1 MPEPLNRTFLLPHV
15 APTIIPA
22 TDPGVVSVLKCGAV
36 FLLTDQA
43 GDSVPNADG
52 LGLYLGDTRML
63 SCLVLL
69 VDGERPKVLRPDPG
83 DGAAGT
89 IVLTNVDPSP
99 DPDRNPR
106 QERTPAARS
115 IGIVRERWLAA
126 GLHERLTLA
135 NYTDHAMRST
145 IDLLLDADMADIFE
159 VRGFVRARRGEVRPI
174 EVHEGQ
180 ADFEYRG
187 LDGRTFR
194 TRVTAEGSRIEPAHP
209 DAEAALRVRW
219 RPRIEPGARATLRWS
234 ILPNVL
240 ETGVSSGE
248 GIATV
253 SAREIGV
260 IAAPR
265 ESASGPGG
273 SATLETADG
282 LRDATEIRSDNPAF
296 DRVVARCIADLDL
309 LVTPG
314 PGPGQRFLAAGI
326 PWFTALFGRDAI
338 LASLGALL
346 VDPSLAVDTLRVL
359 ATLQATADDP
369 SRDAE
374 PGKIPHEVRGG
385 EMARTGEVPFG
396 RYYGSADVT
405 PLWLVLLGETYDW
418 TGDLRLVEELWP
430 NALAALEW
438 VEHHGDLDGDGF
450 IEYRRR
456 AHGGLVQHGWKDSPD
471 AIRDRNGRIADGPIA
486 LAEVQGYAYDA
497 RVRMAR
503 LARALGDSALA
514 GRLAEDAEHLRAR
527 FETAFW
533 VPDRATYALAL
544 DGQKR
549 PMDAIGS
556 NQGHALWSGI
566 VNESHAATV
575 ASHLSGAGLDSRW
588 GLRTFAAGQPG
599 YSPLG
604 YHTGSVWPHDTAIAV
619 AGLRRAGFDA
629 EAMRLAGELLEAAR
643 AFPDARLP
651 ELFCG
656 FGRDEV
662 GPPVPYPGAC
672 APQAW
677 AAAAPL
683 MILRVLLG
691 IRPCAAERRLDFER
705 PLLPDGLA
713 SLTLAGLRIGDARVD
728 LRCHRRGSST
738 RVEVTAV
745 TGELRVAVRA

>member
-1 MPEPLNRTFLLPHV
+1 MKR
-15 APTIIPA
+15 
-22 TDPGVVSVLKCGAV
+22 GRV
-36 FLLTDQA
+36 FLLADRS
-43 GDSVPNADG
+43 GDVVPDSRG
-52 LGLYLGDTRML
+52 LGLYAGDTRML

-69 VDGERPKVLRPDPG
+69 VGGERPIVLRPDLG
-83 DGAAGT
+83 TAAHGT
-89 IVLTNVDPSP
+89 VVLTNPGLSP
-99 DPDRNPR
+99 DLGRRPARAR
-106 QERTPAARS
+106 QLSSRS
-115 IGIVRERWLAA
+115 IAIVRERWLAA

-135 NYTDHAMRST
+135 NYGDHPEVLAV
-145 IDLLLDADMADIFE
+145 DLLIDADMADIFE
-159 VRGFVRARRGEVRPI
+159 VRGFVRARRGHFRPSEVR
-174 EVHEGQ
+174 EGQ

-194 TRVTAEGSRIEPAHP
+194 TQVTVPGARVEPAPP
-209 DAEAALRVRW
+209 DANAALRVRW
-219 RPRIEPGARATLRWS
+219 RPRIEPRAQAMLEWS
-234 ILPNVL
+234 ILPNIFEAAASEEPGVTTISPEDVAVL
-240 ETGVSSGE
+240 
-248 GIATV
+248 AT
-253 SAREIGV
+253 RH
-260 IAAPR
+260 AADAGSR
-265 ESASGPGG
+265 GG
-273 SATLETADG
+273 ANLEAGDG
-282 LRDATEIRSDNPAF
+282 LRDATEIRSDSPAF
-296 DRVVARCIADLDL
+296 DRVVTRCIGDLDL

-314 PGPGQRFLAAGI
+314 PGPSQRFLAAGI

-359 ATLQATADDP
+359 ASLQATADDP

-374 PGKIPHEVRGG
+374 PGKIVHEVRSG

-396 RYYGSADVT
+396 RYYGSADAT
-405 PLWLVLLGETYDW
+405 PLWLILLGETYEW
-418 TGDLRLVEELWP
+418 TGDLGLVEELWP
-430 NALAALEW
+430 HALAALGW
-438 VEHHGDLDGDGF
+438 VERHGDLDGDGF

-456 AHGGLVQHGWKDSPD
+456 APGGLVQHGWKDAPD
-471 AIRDRNGRIADGPIA
+471 AIRDRHGGIAEGPVA
-486 LAEVQGYAYDA
+486 LVEIQGYAYDA

-503 LARALGDSALA
+503 LARALGDTGLA
-514 GRLAEDAEHLRAR
+514 GRLEEAARHLRAR
-527 FETAFW
+527 FEAAFW

-544 DGQKR
+544 DGRKR

-566 VNESHAATV
+566 VSEEHAAAV
-575 ASHLSGAGLDSRW
+575 AGHLSGAGLDSGW

-619 AGLRRAGFDA
+619 AGMRRAGFDA
-629 EAMRLAGELLEAAR
+629 QATRLAGELLEAAQT
-643 AFPDARLP
+643 FPDARLP

-656 FGRDEV
+656 FGRSEV
-662 GPPVPYPGAC
+662 GLPVPYPGAC

-683 MILRVLLG
+683 MIVCALLG

-713 SLTLAGLRIGDARVD
+713 SLTLSGLRVGDARVD
-728 LRCHRRGSST
+728 LRCQRRGSST

>member
-1 MPEPLNRTFLLPHV
+1 
-15 APTIIPA
+15 
-22 TDPGVVSVLKCGAV
+22 
-36 FLLTDQA
+36 
-43 GDSVPNADG
+43 
-52 LGLYLGDTRML
+52 LYLGDTRML

-69 VDGERPKVLRPDPG
+69 VNGERPSVLRPDPG
-83 DGAAGT
+83 GGASGT
-89 IVLTNVDPSP
+89 IVLTNPDPSP
-99 DPDRNPR
+99 DPGRNPR
-106 QERTPAARS
+106 QERTLAARS
-115 IGIVRERWLAA
+115 IGLVRERWLVA
-126 GLHERLTLA
+126 GLHERLALA
-135 NYTDHAMRST
+135 NYTDHANSPT

-159 VRGFVRARRGEVRPI
+159 VRGFVRARRGHFRPI
-174 EVHEGQ
+174 EVREGQ

-194 TRVTAEGSRIEPAHP
+194 TRVTAKGARIEPAHP

-219 RPRIEPGARATLRWS
+219 RPRIEPGARTTLEWS
-234 ILPNVL
+234 ILPDVR
-240 ETGVSSGE
+240 ETGVNSGE

-253 SAREIGV
+253 SARDIGV
-260 IAAPR
+260 VDAPQ
-265 ESASGPGG
+265 EASAGPGG
-273 SATLETADG
+273 GATPETADG

-296 DRVVARCIADLDL
+296 DRVVARCIGDLDL

-314 PGPGQRFLAAGI
+314 PGPGQRFLAAGV

-346 VDPSLAVDTLRVL
+346 VHPSLAVDTLRVL
-359 ATLQATADDP
+359 ASLQATADDP

-418 TGDLRLVEELWP
+418 TGDLGLVEELWP
-430 NALAALEW
+430 NARAALEW

-450 IEYRRR
+450 IEYQRR
-456 AHGGLVQHGWKDSPD
+456 APGGLVQHGWKDAPD
-471 AIRDRNGRIADGPIA
+471 AIRDRHGRIADGTVA
-486 LAEVQGYAYDA
+486 LVEMQAYAYDA

-503 LARALGDSALA
+503 LARALGDTALA
-514 GRLAEDAEHLRAR
+514 GRLEEEAEQLRSR
-527 FETAFW
+527 FEAAFW
-533 VPDRATYALAL
+533 VPERATYALAL

-549 PMDAIGS
+549 PIDAIGS

-566 VNESHAATV
+566 VNESHAVTV
-575 ASHLSGAGLDSRW
+575 AGHLSGAGLDSGW

-629 EAMRLAGELLEAAR
+629 EATRLAGELLEAAQ

-656 FGRDEV
+656 FGRGEV

-683 MILRVLLG
+683 MILRALLG
-691 IRPCAAERRLDFER
+691 IRPCAVERRLDLER

-713 SLTLAGLRIGDARVD
+713 SLTLSGLRIGDARVD
-728 LRCHRRGSST
+728 LHCRRRRGSI
-738 RVEVTAV
+738 RVDVTTV
-745 TGELRVAVRA
+745 TGELTVAVRT